1 MMLLEQDAGSS
12 LNPTVANIIIGAVQV
27 KRKRQRKATANHQ
40 IMEKKIECDANQIV
54 ATLLA
59 ALVMDRAGRRLLLN
73 TSALLMVSKISIID
87 LIMSICPHLRIVLG
101 RLKNPTAFIAQ
112 VISIGLLGFY
122 FYAADHMKHL
132 AEHITFVS
140 PCLHQNPLQSD
151 QINLETIS
159 RQFDAQVP
167 VISLSVFVF
176 GFSLGFGPIPWL
188 MMSEL
193 FAPEVG

>member
-1 MMLLEQDAGSS
+1 MMLFEQDAGSS

-27 KRKRQRKATANHQ
+27 RSKKTKKATANHQ
-40 IMEKKIECDANQIV
+40 IMEMKIECDNNQIV

-87 LIMSICPHLRIVLG
+87 LIMSICPHLKIVHD
-101 RLKNPTAFIAQ
+101 RLNDLIAVFAQ

-140 PCLHQNPLQSD
+140 PCLHQKPTL
-151 QINLETIS
+151 I
-159 RQFDAQVP
+159 
-167 VISLSVFVF
+167 
-176 GFSLGFGPIPWL
+176 
-188 MMSEL
+188 
-193 FAPEVG
+193 

>member
-1 MMLLEQDAGSS
+1 MKSQ
-12 LNPTVANIIIGAVQV
+12 
-27 KRKRQRKATANHQ
+27 
-40 IMEKKIECDANQIV
+40 CDNNQIV

-87 LIMSICPHLRIVLG
+87 LIMSICPHLKIVHD
-101 RLKNPTAFIAQ
+101 RLNDLIAVFAQ

-140 PCLHQNPLQSD
+140 PCLHQKPTL
-151 QINLETIS
+151 I
-159 RQFDAQVP
+159 
-167 VISLSVFVF
+167 
-176 GFSLGFGPIPWL
+176 
-188 MMSEL
+188 
-193 FAPEVG
+193 